1 MVNWRIWNKPSKIWI
16 VNVIHKG
23 SKNEAESTIK
33 ISNNLGRTRAGS
45 SGKENEKAN
54 GVLYGPKTYQ
64 EALHSVPEKLEVLDS
79 EPIFPVTYG
88 KGERTGTN
96 LFDLWIPT
104 NETE

>member
-16 VNVIHKG
+16 GLELMI
-23 SKNEAESTIK
+23 
-33 ISNNLGRTRAGS
+33 LWTRAGS